1 MTDLAMSTP
10 ITGAMLEGAGW
21 SRMKVSNFSDL
32 IGPVWQRGSEPH
44 FAFIVDT
51 KHDNSLGRSHGG
63 MIMTFCDD
71 GMGVTARLP
80 HGGIPVFTIEFG
92 CKFISGPK
100 YSELVELKCEIVQ
113 ATRSLIFMRGTCFVG
128 ARVIATCE
136 GIWKA
141 PGPGTRKP
149 TPVNEPLHT

>member
-1 MTDLAMSTP
+1 MADPTMPSP
-10 ITGAMLEGAGW
+10 ITAGDLEKGGW

-51 KHDNSLGRSHGG
+51 KHDNSLGRAHGG

-71 GMGVTARLP
+71 GLGVTARIP
-80 HGGIPVFTIEFG
+80 HGGIPVFTIDFG
-92 CKFISGPK
+92 CKFISGPQHG
-100 YSELVELKCEIVQ
+100 ELVELKCEIVK

-128 ARVIATCE
+128 DRIIATCE
-136 GIWKA
+136 GTWMA
-141 PGPGTRKP
+141 PSARQRT
-149 TPVNEPLHT
+149 

>member
-1 MTDLAMSTP
+1 MADPTTPSP
-10 ITGAMLEGAGW
+10 ITAGDLEKAGW

-51 KHDNSLGRSHGG
+51 KHDNSLGRAHGG

-71 GMGVTARLP
+71 GLGVTARIP
-80 HGGIPVFTIEFG
+80 HGGIPVFTIDFG
-92 CKFISGPK
+92 CKFISGPQHG
-100 YSELVELKCEIVQ
+100 ELVELKCEIVK

-128 ARVIATCE
+128 DRIIATCE
-136 GIWKA
+136 GTWKA
-141 PGPGTRKP
+141 PSARQRT
-149 TPVNEPLHT
+149 

>member
-1 MTDLAMSTP
+1 MTDPTATAAITPASLEST
-10 ITGAMLEGAGW
+10 GW

-32 IGPVWQRGSEPH
+32 VGPVWQYGSEPH

-71 GMGVTARLP
+71 GLGVTARIP
-80 HGGIPVFTIEFG
+80 HGGIPVFTIDFS

-100 YSELVELKCEIVQ
+100 YGELVELKCEIVK

-128 ARVIATCE
+128 ERVIATCE

-141 PGPGTRKP
+141 PSERQ
-149 TPVNEPLHT
+149 HT